1 MDIFFVACEPSE
13 RNFFAAEMSAHT
25 LHFVEEGGDV
35 TAEAEIVSVFLYTQI
50 DAAFLDG
57 HPRLRLVCTRST
69 GFDHIDV
76 AECKKRGVTV
86 CNVPSYGENTVAEH
100 TFALILALSRRLRE
114 SLTANRQRHFSYE
127 ALRGFELK
135 GKTLGII
142 GSGRIGLHAIRIA
155 CGFEMNVIAFDVQT
169 QPLVAEVLGF
179 RYVPLEELLA
189 RADIV
194 SLHIP
199 LSPQTRHILNRETL
213 AKCKPG
219 ALIINTAR
227 GQLIDTAALDDALES
242 GAIAGAGLDVL
253 EDERVLQQEN
263 TSIISGQILSAI
275 QTAPRHGAELRAQN
289 PARIHEL
296 QNLMRNSRLIARPNV
311 IFTPHSAFNSVEA
324 VERINR
330 TTVEN
335 VARFLRGAPRHTV
348 EPPAAAA

>member
-1 MDIFFVACEPSE
+1 MDIFFVECEPGE
-13 RNFFAAEMSAHT
+13 QQFFAAEMPAHA
-25 LHFVEEGGDV
+25 LHFVEGADGV
-35 TAEAEIVSVFLYTQI
+35 PAEAEIVSVFIYTEI
-50 DAAFLDG
+50 DAAFLKA

-69 GFDHIDV
+69 GSDHIDT
-76 AECKKRGVTV
+76 AECRRRGITV

-114 SLTANRQRHFSYE
+114 SFSANQQPHFSYE
-127 ALRGFELK
+127 SLRGFELK

-155 CGFEMNVIAFDVQT
+155 RGFEMNVLAYDVQT

-179 RYVPLEELLA
+179 RYAPLEELLA
-189 RADIV
+189 GSDII

-199 LSPQTRHILNRETL
+199 LFPQTRHLLNRDTL

-219 ALIINTAR
+219 ALVINTAR
-227 GQLIDTAALDDALES
+227 GQLIDTEALDQALES
-242 GAIAGAGLDVL
+242 GALGGAGLDVL

-263 TSIISGQILSAI
+263 TAIISGQILSAI
-275 QTAPRHGAELRAQN
+275 QAAPRHGGELRAQN
-289 PARIHEL
+289 PERIREL
-296 QNLMRNSRLIARPNV
+296 QCLMRNSRLIARPNV

-330 TTVEN
+330 TTAEN
-335 VARFLRGAPRHTV
+335 IARFLAGAPENTAR
-348 EPPAAAA
+348 